1 MKNLNQGINIFID
14 EHSVKQTEF
23 SANIYAGNANNII
36 KLSLSYIYIQIFA
49 EYNGNIN
56 YYEVYHYFGVYISS
70 DLSNSYIVTLT
81 APNDFNLTGGA
92 KVISF
97 ISGMSM

>member
-23 SANIYAGNANNII
+23 SANSYA
-36 KLSLSYIYIQIFA
+36 
-49 EYNGNIN
+49 
-56 YYEVYHYFGVYISS
+56 
-70 DLSNSYIVTLT
+70 VTLT
-81 APNDFNLTGGA
+81 APHDFNLTGGA